1 MSFLP
6 IRVSTIRG
14 DQPLSFDAYIKIND
28 KQVLYLRKGDSFEGA
43 RLKRL
48 RDKKLKK
55 MFIVTDDEGS
65 YRSYL
70 AKNIEMAYD
79 PNSTKSIET
88 RAEIVQGMQQSNA
101 EAVIE
106 DPGNAEIYAQA
117 KEDSGK
123 FIEFLMAEDKA
134 LGHILS
140 QENLDKNVA
149 HHGVTVATLVAGIAK
164 RVGGLD
170 QRSLQMLSLGALI
183 HDLEHFYT
191 AIDIARRTS
200 LFSPEESKVYQ
211 THPTDG
217 ARRLAETR
225 HMDSQVVK
233 IIAQHEEFVDG
244 KGFPVGLNKSQLDP
258 LSTFVSCANAMDRLV
273 TFEGFPRREAV
284 KKLMIE
290 KVGSFELLHLQALGD
305 IVNQLPDGK

>member
-14 DQPLSFDAYIKIND
+14 DQPLSFDAYIKINE
-28 KQVLYLRKGDSFEGA
+28 KQVLYLRKGDSFEGS

-48 RDKKLKK
+48 KEKKLKK
-55 MFIVTDDEGS
+55 MFIVADDEGN

-70 AKNIEMAYD
+70 SKNIEMAYD
-79 PNSTKSIET
+79 PKSTKSIET
-88 RAEIVQGMQQSNA
+88 RAEIVQGMQQANA

-106 DPGNAEIYAQA
+106 DPGNAEVYAQA
-117 KEDSGK
+117 REDSGK
-123 FIEFLMAEDKA
+123 FIEFLMAEDRA

-149 HHGVTVATLVAGIAK
+149 HHGVTVATIVAGIAK
-164 RVGGLD
+164 RIGGLD
-170 QRSLQMLSLGALI
+170 SRSLQMLSLGALI
-183 HDLEHFYT
+183 HDVEHFYT
-191 AIDIARRTS
+191 AIDIARPIKT
-200 LFSPEESKVYQ
+200 FTPEEAKVYL

-217 ARRLAETR
+217 GRRLAETR

-244 KGFPVGLNKSQLDP
+244 TGFPVGLNKSQLDP
-258 LSTFVSCANAMDRLV
+258 LSTFVSCANAFDRLV
-273 TFEGFPRREAV
+273 TYEGLARKEAV

-290 KVGSFELLHLQALGD
+290 KVGSFELAHLQAIGD
-305 IVNQLPDGK
+305 MVNQMPDKA